1 MKHFSSQFIFT
12 NTGPPL
18 KRGGITTNDDGT
30 IISVDD
36 TLIESHSVE
45 FHNGIII
52 PGFVN
57 CHCHLEISHLK
68 GTITGGK
75 GLAHFIMELRNTRD
89 INTEDILSR
98 AKDADRELYNEG
110 VVLCA
115 DICNTDV
122 TFELKKKSSV
132 SYYNLLEIY
141 GIDPGRTHKRI
152 TEILKVEAEALRHG
166 LQYSL
171 TPHSAYS
178 VSLPLFRYLKE
189 KSKTNK
195 VTSIHFLESEEEKK
209 FLSDHSGPLMES
221 YEKSGIMPEQPETPA
236 SHADVILNEVTDS
249 GNLILVHNTFA
260 DRKTIREINRRSNI
274 FWCLCPASNM
284 YISGKIPPVDILISE
299 GCSIVVGTDSLAS
312 NRKLSILSELSIL
325 QEHFPYIGLEEMV
338 QWATVNGAK
347 ALGEDQNFGKIE
359 PGKKP
364 GLLLLQ
370 DIDLLNLRLLPESH
384 VTRLI

>member
-12 NTGPPL
+12 NSGPPL
-18 KRGGITTNDDGT
+18 KRGVITTHDDGT

-36 TLIESHSVE
+36 TLIESQSVE

-57 CHCHLEISHLK
+57 CHCHLEISHLI
-68 GTITGGK
+68 GAIAGGK
-75 GLAHFIMELRNTRD
+75 GLAHFIMELRNIRD
-89 INTEDILSR
+89 INAEDIMSR

-122 TFELKKKSSV
+122 TFELKKKSPIR
-132 SYYNLLEIY
+132 YYNLLEIF

-152 TEILKVEAEALRHG
+152 AEILKVEAEALRNG

-189 KSKTNK
+189 KSKTNR
-195 VTSIHFLESEEEKK
+195 VTSIHFLESEEEKE
-209 FLSDHSGPLMES
+209 FLSDHAGPLRES
-221 YEKSGIMPEQPETPA
+221 YEKSGIMPEQPDTPA
-236 SHADVILNEVTDS
+236 SHADAILNEVTDS

-260 DRKTIREINRRSNI
+260 DRETIREVNRRKDT

-284 YISGKIPPVDILISE
+284 YISNKIPPVDILISE
-299 GCSIVVGTDSLAS
+299 KCNIVIGTDSLAS
-312 NRKLSILSELSIL
+312 NRKLSILSELRIL
-325 QEHFPYIGLEEMV
+325 QEHFPSLSLEELV
-338 QWATVNGAK
+338 RWGTINGAR
-347 ALGEDQNFGKIE
+347 ALGEDKNYGKIE

-364 GLLLLQ
+364 GLILLE
-370 DIDLLNLRLLPESH
+370 DMDLINLRLLPETT
-384 VTRLI
+384 VKRLL

>member
-12 NTGPPL
+12 NSGPPL
-18 KRGGITTNDDGT
+18 KRGVITTHNDGT
-30 IISVDD
+30 IISVND
-36 TLIESHSVE
+36 TLIESQSVE
-45 FHNGIII
+45 FHNGIIV

-68 GTITGGK
+68 GAIAGGK
-75 GLAHFIMELRNTRD
+75 GLAHFIMELRNIRD
-89 INTEDILSR
+89 INAEDILSR
-98 AKDADRELYNEG
+98 AKNADRELYDEG

-122 TFELKKKSSV
+122 TFGLKKKSFV
-132 SYYNLLEIY
+132 RYCNLLEIF

-152 TEILKVEAEALRHG
+152 AEILKVEAEALRHG

-189 KSKTNK
+189 KSKTNR
-195 VTSIHFLESEEEKK
+195 VTSIHFLESEEEKE
-209 FLSDHSGPLMES
+209 FLSDHTGPLRES

-236 SHADVILNEVTDS
+236 SHIDAILNEVTDS

-260 DRKTIREINRRSNI
+260 DRETIREVNRRKDT

-284 YISGKIPPVDILISE
+284 YISNRIPPADILISE
-299 GCSIVVGTDSLAS
+299 ECDIVIGTDSLAS
-312 NRKLSILSELSIL
+312 NNKLSIVSELKII
-325 QEHFPYIGLEEMV
+325 QQHFPDITLEKMIK
-338 QWATVNGAK
+338 WATINGAR
-347 ALGEDQNFGKIE
+347 ALGEEQNYGTIE

-364 GLLLLQ
+364 GLILLE
-370 DIDLLNLRLLPESH
+370 DMDLINLRLLPETT
-384 VTRLI
+384 VKRLL

>member
-12 NTGPPL
+12 NSGPPF
-18 KRGGITTNDDGT
+18 KRGVITTHDDGT

-36 TLIESHSVE
+36 TLIESQSVE

-57 CHCHLEISHLK
+57 CHCHLEVSHLK
-68 GTITGGK
+68 GAIAGGK
-75 GLAHFIMELRNTRD
+75 GLAHFIMELRNIRD
-89 INTEDILSR
+89 INAEDILSR

-122 TFELKKKSSV
+122 TFGLKKKSPV
-132 SYYNLLEIY
+132 RYYNLLEIF

-152 TEILKVEAEALRHG
+152 AEILKVEAEALRHG

-171 TPHSAYS
+171 IPHSAYS
-178 VSLPLFRYLKE
+178 VSLSLFRYLKE
-189 KSKTNK
+189 KSKTNR
-195 VTSIHFLESEEEKK
+195 VTSIHFLESEEEKE
-209 FLSDHSGPLMES
+209 FLSDHSGPLRES

-236 SHADVILNEVTDS
+236 SHADAILNEVTAS

-260 DRKTIREINRRSNI
+260 DRETIREVNRRRDT

-284 YISGKIPPVDILISE
+284 YISNKIPPADILISE
-299 GCSIVVGTDSLAS
+299 ECDIVIGTDSLAS
-312 NRKLSILSELSIL
+312 NNNLSIVSELKII
-325 QEHFPYIGLEEMV
+325 QQHFPDITLEEMIK
-338 QWATVNGAK
+338 WATINGAR
-347 ALGEDQNFGKIE
+347 ALGEEQNYGTIE

-364 GLLLLQ
+364 GLILLE
-370 DIDLLNLRLLPESH
+370 DMDLINLRLLPETT
-384 VTRLI
+384 VKRLL

>member
-12 NTGPPL
+12 NSGPPL
-18 KRGGITTNDDGT
+18 KRGVITTHDDGT

-36 TLIESHSVE
+36 TLIESQSVE

-68 GTITGGK
+68 GAIAGGK
-75 GLAHFIMELRNTRD
+75 GLSHFIMELRNIRD
-89 INTEDILSR
+89 INAEDIMSR

-122 TFELKKKSSV
+122 TFGLKKKSPV
-132 SYYNLLEIY
+132 RYYNLLEIF

-152 TEILKVEAEALRHG
+152 AEILKVEAEALRNG

-189 KSKTNK
+189 KSKTNR
-195 VTSIHFLESEEEKK
+195 VTSIHFLESEEEKE
-209 FLSDHSGPLMES
+209 FLSDHAGTLRES

-236 SHADVILNEVTDS
+236 SHADAILNEVTDS

-260 DRKTIREINRRSNI
+260 DRETIREVNRRKDT

-284 YISGKIPPVDILISE
+284 YISNKIPPVDILISE
-299 GCSIVVGTDSLAS
+299 KCNIVIGTDSLAS
-312 NRKLSILSELSIL
+312 NRKLSMLSELRIL
-325 QEHFPYIGLEEMV
+325 QEHFPSLSLEELV
-338 QWATVNGAK
+338 RWGTINGAR
-347 ALGEDQNFGKIE
+347 ALGEDKNYGKIE

-364 GLLLLQ
+364 GLILLE
-370 DIDLLNLRLLPESH
+370 DMDLINLRLLPETT
-384 VTRLI
+384 VKRLL